1 MNMNFT
7 ASGNRPST
15 VAATWFSALRPFA
28 LVGLFSCFAALTS
41 VNAAPPA
48 DPPANSL
55 EYYQQKVEPLLK
67 SACYECHS
75 HATGESNGML
85 MVDSL
90 VAMTDGGTRGASVVP
105 GEPDKSL
112 ILKAVTYADSDLQ
125 MPPDGQLPA
134 EQIEILRTWIAAGA
148 VAPKSDAPR
157 GPKKLSAEEVAAS
170 HWAYQPPKPYKLP
183 GHQAAD
189 QQGKASDAASS
200 LASSIDLIVKAK
212 LAAKGLE
219 LSPQADRS
227 TLLRRLH
234 YDLTGLPPTAE
245 ELDRFVADPRSEKE
259 LLQATVG
266 QLMASPHFGERWA
279 RYWMDVSRY
288 ADTKGYVFQE
298 DRQYPDAYRYRDW
311 LVDAFN
317 NDMPYSEFVR
327 KQLAADLEP
336 EASDKDLPALGF
348 LTLGR
353 RFLNNKHD
361 IIDDRLDVVSRGLMG
376 MTLACARCH
385 DHKYD
390 PVSQADYYALFGVF
404 LNTDEPGGEPF
415 PHRLVDSK
423 EDRKS
428 HILIRGSPG
437 NRGDEVPRRFV
448 SFLSPS
454 ATPFDAPGSGRAQL
468 AARIVDPLNPLT
480 ARVMANRVWM
490 RLMGTSLTE
499 SPSDFGTRCAPP
511 EQLELLDQMAIDFIR
526 NGWSMK
532 GLIRSVVLSEVYQQ
546 QSVQREEAAK
556 VDPTNS
562 LYWRANRRRRDF
574 ESLRDALLTAAGKLD
589 KTIHGKS
596 EKITELPFSHRRTVY
611 AHIDRQNLPNL
622 FRSFDFASPDAH
634 SPGRPYTSV
643 PQQSLFLMNSDFVA
657 ELASDIGSRA
667 KPSAAEES
675 AIRSSAVAMFRQ
687 VLGRTPS
694 DDEQQLL
701 FNFVQDQSAKQT
713 GAPESIE
720 RWIYGYGVFDA
731 DSNTLSDFKRLPTF
745 TGTSWQGGSALPD
758 AALGWCTLSAGGGH
772 PGDDLQ
778 RAVSKRWIAPR
789 DGKLRISGKLQHKQ
803 DVGDGVRGTILVNG
817 GNSIG
822 QWTARNKEERTDS
835 VLMLILAGQ
844 EIDFVTDCIGNPN
857 SDSFTWRIRL
867 RYEDGAREE
876 FDAEKQFPQPPK
888 LPLDRWQQL
897 AQALLASNE
906 FAFVD

>member
-1 MNMNFT
+1 MKLNFT
-7 ASGNRPST
+7 ASGDRPLISAAALFVLLRAFCLPCIT
-15 VAATWFSALRPFA
+15 CGSSFFSNLHAATF
-28 LVGLFSCFAALTS
+28 
-41 VNAAPPA
+41 A

-55 EYYQQKVEPLLK
+55 EFFEQKVEPLLK

-75 HATGESNGML
+75 HAAGESNGML

-90 VAMTDGGTRGASVVP
+90 VSMTDGGTRGAAVVP
-105 GEPDKSL
+105 SEPDKSPL
-112 ILKAVTYADSDLQ
+112 LKAVTYTDTDLQ

-134 EQIEILRTWIAAGA
+134 EQIEILRAWIAAGA
-148 VAPKSDAPR
+148 VAPKADAPR
-157 GPKKLSAEEVAAS
+157 GPKKMTAEAAAAS
-170 HWAYQPPKPYKLP
+170 HWAYQQPQPFNGVSTAPID
-183 GHQAAD
+183 GQA
-189 QQGKASDAASS
+189 SV
-200 LASSIDLIVKAK
+200 ASSIDVIVKSK
-212 LAAKGLE
+212 LTAKGLA
-219 LSPQADRS
+219 LSPPADRA

-234 YDLTGLPPTAE
+234 YDLTGLPPTAQ
-245 ELDRFVADPRSEKE
+245 ELDMFVADQRGEKE
-259 LLQATVG
+259 LLQSTTDK
-266 QLMASPHFGERWA
+266 LMSSPHFGERWA

-317 NDMPYSEFVR
+317 NDMPYTEFVS
-327 KQLAADLEP
+327 KQLAADIDP
-336 EASDKDLPALGF
+336 AASEKDIPALGF

-448 SFLSPS
+448 AFLSPP
-454 ATPFDAPGSGRAQL
+454 AAAFDAPGSGRAQL

-480 ARVMANRVWM
+480 ARVMSNRIWM

-499 SPSDFGTRCAPP
+499 SPSDFGTRCPPP
-511 EQLELLDQMAIDFIR
+511 EQQALLDQMAIDFVR
-526 NGWSMK
+526 DGWSMK
-532 GLIRSVVLSEVYQQ
+532 RLIRSIVLSEVYQQ
-546 QSVQREEAAK
+546 QSVQRDEAAK
-556 VDPTNS
+556 VDPTNA

-574 ESLRDALLTAAGKLD
+574 ESLRDALLTAAGQLD
-589 KTIHGKS
+589 KTVHGKS

-622 FRSFDFASPDAH
+622 FRSFDFASPDSH

-657 ELASDIGSRA
+657 ELASDIGNGT
-667 KPSAAEES
+667 KPTVADES
-675 AIRSSAVAMFRQ
+675 TVRNAAVALFRQ

-694 DDEQQLL
+694 EEELPLL
-701 FNFVQDQSAKQT
+701 VSFVKDQSSKQAH
-713 GAPESIE
+713 APESIE
-720 RWIYGYGVFDA
+720 RWIYGYGAFDA
-731 DSNTLSDFKRLPTF
+731 VSNTLTDFKRLPKF
-745 TGTSWQGGSALPD
+745 IGTGWQGGDTLPD
-758 AALGWCTLSAGGGH
+758 ATIGWSSLNGTGGH
-772 PGDDLQ
+772 PGNDLQ
-778 RAVSKRWIAPR
+778 HAVSKRWIAPR
-789 DGKLRISGKLQHKQ
+789 DGKLRISGKLHHKQ
-803 DVGDGVRGTILVNG
+803 DAGDGVRGTILVNG

-844 EIDFVTDCIGNPN
+844 EIDFVTDCIGDPN

-888 LPLDRWQQL
+888 HPLDRWQQL